1 MFGYDWPRFHA
12 MVNDFPAA
20 LLVVSVLFDLAG
32 AVMKRESFRTVGL
45 WTLVTGVLGTGAAV
59 IAGLQAEKVVQH
71 SDEAHEIM
79 ERHETLGLI
88 VLGLFAALALWRVL
102 RRGVWRPKEVPLAL
116 AAGLVGL
123 FLLVRT
129 AQLGGTL
136 VFDHALGIPTA
147 RLHTVE
153 VQRGAEAHE
162 HGAGMDESHEMR
174 QHADS
179 TAHVRTDSIARKP
192 AHRDST
198 KRSHN

>member
-1 MFGYDWPRFHA
+1 MLGYDWPRVHA

-32 AVMKRESFRTVGL
+32 ALTKRESFRTVGL
-45 WTLVTGVLGTGAAV
+45 WTLITGVLGTGVAV
-59 IAGLQAEKVVQH
+59 IAGLQAEKIVQH

-88 VLGLFAALALWRVL
+88 VLGLFTALALWRVM
-102 RRGVWRPKEVPLAL
+102 RRGVWRPREVPVAL

-129 AQLGGTL
+129 GQLGGAL

-174 QHADS
+174 KTADS
-179 TAHVRTDSIARKP
+179 AAHGRADSVARKP
-192 AHRDST
+192 ARPDST
-198 KRSHN
+198 RRGHN